1 MKPWITITLT
11 LCAVV
16 LAFASWLEATT
27 NSFPPVFPSSFV
39 AKSNSDPDALD
50 HALKVTRQT
59 HQALNDIKVINTTPE
74 ELRIAFT
81 HYWSLRL
88 SINVEDL
95 TPEDQKLIRSSLQEA
110 HLARTRA
117 LTEDL
122 DSIPPSTEFRHLVG
136 ELARNI
142 EATSQF

>member
-1 MKPWITITLT
+1 MKPWITISLT
-11 LCAVV
+11 LSAVV

-27 NSFPPVFPSSFV
+27 NSFPPVFPTSFV

-50 HALKVTRQT
+50 QALKATRQT
-59 HQALNDIKVINTTPE
+59 HQALNDIKVINTSPE
-74 ELRIAFT
+74 ELRTAFIC
-81 HYWSLRL
+81 YWSLCL

-95 TPEDQKLIRSSLQEA
+95 SPQDEKLIRSSLQVA
-110 HLARTRA
+110 HLARTKA
-117 LTEDL
+117 LTEEL
-122 DSIPPSTEFRHLVG
+122 DFIPPSTEFRHLVA